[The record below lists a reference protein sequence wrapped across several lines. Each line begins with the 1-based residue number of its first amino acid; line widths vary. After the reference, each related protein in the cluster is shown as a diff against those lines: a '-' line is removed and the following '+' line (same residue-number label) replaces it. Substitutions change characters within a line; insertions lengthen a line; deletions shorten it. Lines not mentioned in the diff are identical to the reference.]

1 MPTPKIASAALR
13 DKAPQPI
20 TPAPIV
26 SVTIKL
32 TNAKTTALIIKNSAE
47 PYYIQ
52 SLVFC
57 FIFNFNFYEK

>member
-1 MPTPKIASAALR
+1 MPTPNIANAALR
-13 DKAPQPI
+13 DKAPHPI

-26 SVTIKL
+26 RVTIKL
-32 TNAKTTALIIKNSAE
+32 TKAKTTALMIKNRAE

-57 FIFNFNFYEK
+57 FIFKFKIYKK

>member
-13 DKAPQPI
+13 DKAPHPI
-20 TPAPIV
+20 TPAPMV
-26 SVTIKL
+26 SVIIKL
-32 TNAKTTALIIKNSAE
+32 TKAKTTELTIKNSAE

-57 FIFNFNFYEK
+57 FIFKFKVYKK

>member
-1 MPTPKIASAALR
+1 MPTPNIAKAALR
-13 DKAPQPI
+13 DKAPHPI

-32 TNAKTTALIIKNSAE
+32 TKARTTALMIKNSAE

-52 SLVFC
+52 SFVFC
-57 FIFNFNFYEK
+57 FIFKFKVCKK